1 VEGKHTSHV
10 PLHWIWAIAHICLPD
25 SVPLS
30 GKSESNQTT
39 DTNRTKPGQEV
50 DPDDVI
56 RINTTMVNSPV
67 LVLGRNGRLV
77 PNLQRDD
84 FVIFEDGVQQ
94 TIAHFSNVNVP
105 FTVAIVIDNSRSTA
119 SDLEKFRMRLLPS

>member
-1 VEGKHTSHV
+1 MWK
-10 PLHWIWAIAHICLPD
+10 AITPSLSRSIGYGLLLIFVCLIPYHYQA
-25 SVPLS
+25 SQ
-30 GKSESNQTT
+30 NQTKQPT
-39 DTNRTKPGQEV
+39 QSPTKPGQEV

-94 TIAHFSNVNVP
+94 TIAHFSSV
-105 FTVAIVIDNSRSTA
+105 
-119 SDLEKFRMRLLPS
+119 